1 MLIKWI
7 LFINYFIIKHMNIM
21 DNMNNMNNMNTT
33 NNMNN
38 EYNLSNNNELKFKV
52 YKNKQF
58 KLNIQFYEKNIPN
71 EPNEKFW
78 YNIDNIDND
87 TWKKIRWYINKYD
100 FIVKEPIINR
110 AFYKYWEIVN
120 EFNIFKEYQIN
131 NDVILHCAEA
141 PGGFIQGSNIY
152 LQIDKFNQSSQF
164 NQFSNSITGI
174 NDKITH
180 DDDGF
185 TIVKKKSHVKKNDNY
200 KIYTISLNKDL
211 KQYKVFNLPS
221 YNKNVIN
228 KHVCILN
235 GKDHSGDIN
244 NLDNIDDIYNNTS
257 KINNKLFYLITGD
270 GGFDEGCNFNN
281 KEQLHYHLILNEI
294 YSCIKLQKQDGHF
307 ILKMFDIFTDTS
319 IHLLYLLSLCYKE
332 VYIYKPLTSRPTNS
346 EKYIICKYFDCKDN
360 DRDLFLKE
368 IKKLSEM
375 FLKNNCTTIYKSF
388 TLFDKI
394 PENFIFNI
402 CDINTKLLNRQCK
415 YLKMAIDLCT
425 TEFMKNYDKKYQ
437 QSINERKTI
446 FKNWERYY
454 NLNTY
459 I

>member
-1 MLIKWI
+1 M
-7 LFINYFIIKHMNIM
+7 
-21 DNMNNMNNMNTT
+21 
-33 NNMNN
+33 
-38 EYNLSNNNELKFKV
+38 NNELKFKV
-52 YKNKQF
+52 YKNNKEF
-58 KLNIQFYEKNIPN
+58 KLNVQFFEKETPN
-71 EPNEKFW
+71 EPNEKFG
-78 YNIDNIDND
+78 YNIILNEYRNNIDNIDND

-100 FIVKEPIINR
+100 FIVKDPIINR
-110 AFYKYWEIVN
+110 AFYKYWEIIN
-120 EFNIFKEYQIN
+120 EFNIFKEYQLS
-131 NDVILHCAEA
+131 NDIILHCAEA
-141 PGGFIQGSNIY
+141 PGGFIQGTNIY
-152 LQIDKFNQSSQF
+152 LQIDKLSVLKNTST
-164 NQFSNSITGI
+164 NGTTHSNTTLHG
-174 NDKITH
+174 KVQLQ

-185 TIVKKKSHVKKNDNY
+185 TVVKKKSQVKRKNDYDNDNLY

-244 NLDNIDDIYNNTS
+244 NLENIDDIFNNTF
-257 KINNKLFYLITGD
+257 KINNKMFYLITGD

-294 YSCIKLQKQDGHF
+294 YSCLKLQKQDGYF

-346 EKYIICKYFDCKDN
+346 EKYIICKYFECDDSNKN
-360 DRDLFLKE
+360 IFLKE

-375 FLKNNCTTIYKSF
+375 FLNNNSNTIYKSF
-388 TLFDKI
+388 TLFDEI
-394 PENFIFNI
+394 PEEFILNI
-402 CDINTKLLNRQCK
+402 HNINTHLLNRQCT
-415 YLKMAIDLCT
+415 YLKTAIDLCT
-425 TEFMKNYDKKYQ
+425 NEFMKNYDKIYH
-437 QSINERKTI
+437 QSLNERKLV
-446 FKNWERYY
+446 FKNWEKYY
-454 NLNTY
+454 NLNIY